1 MKIKKRIC
9 GLVVVGMLF
18 LSGCSLED
26 SKKAVDV
33 EMVNDT
39 TYKVIYED
47 GTSNQFECINELEAS
62 EEYSNVWYDIHG
74 EQ

>member
-9 GLVVVGMLF
+9 SLVVVGTLF
-18 LSGCSLED
+18 LSGCSLEE

-39 TYKVIYED
+39 TYRIIYED
-47 GTSNQFECINELEAS
+47 GTSNQVECANELEAS
-62 EEYSNVWYDIHG
+62 EEYSDVWYDIHG

>member
-9 GLVVVGMLF
+9 SLVVVGMLF
-18 LSGCSLED
+18 LSGCSLGED
-26 SKKAVDV
+26 KEMKDV

-39 TYKVIYED
+39 TYRVIYED
-47 GTSNQFECINELEAS
+47 GTSYQVECLNELEAS
-62 EEYSNVWYDIHG
+62 EAYSNVWYEIHG